1 MLTIIRGGNI
11 IPATGA
17 PVIRDGIILVRKGRI
32 VAVGSAE
39 TIAPPVVAE
48 EAAVID
54 AKGKT
59 VLPGLIDMHLHLGL
73 SEEKGSIGFTP
84 EAITSSVLRTM
95 TGLEK
100 LIRGG
105 ITAVR
110 DCGYPHHGI
119 FALRQAVESGEIMG
133 PRLFLCGRAI
143 CATGGHGASVSVQV
157 DGPNEV
163 RKAVR
168 AELKAGA
175 DWIKLMATGGTG
187 TPGER
192 TSDVQLTV
200 EEMAAAVDEARRRGK
215 KVCAHCSCL
224 DGVRAA
230 IAAGVDS
237 IEHGIELDDEV
248 IERMVVDNIYL
259 VPTLRCTRI
268 EAESGPDS
276 GIPEYTRRKASE
288 IYRTQMKSFQRALA
302 AGVKIAAGTDAG
314 PFYLPVGGNSL
325 VMELELMVEGGM
337 EPMAALESATRV
349 AAEALGVDSRLGTLE
364 EGKLADLIVVDGD
377 PLADIKAL
385 TNVWLVMKEGLVV
398 HRRPAS

>member
-1 MLTIIRGGNI
+1 MLTVISGGNV

-17 PVIRDGIILVRKGRI
+17 PVIEDGIILAREGRI
-32 VAVGSAE
+32 VAVGSVE
-39 TIAPPVVAE
+39 TIATPVGE
-48 EAAVID
+48 EATVID

-73 SEEKGSIGFTP
+73 SEEKGSIVFTP
-84 EAITSSVLRTM
+84 QAITSSVLRTL
-95 TGLEK
+95 TGLEN

-105 ITAVR
+105 IITVR

-119 FALRQAVESGEIMG
+119 FALRQALDTGEIIG

-143 CATGGHGASVSVQV
+143 CATGGHGASVSVQA

-168 AELKAGA
+168 GELKAGA

-192 TSDVQLTV
+192 TLDVQLTV

-224 DGVRAA
+224 DGARAV
-230 IAAGVDS
+230 IAAGVNS
-237 IEHGIELDDEV
+237 IEHGIELDDEA
-248 IERMVVDNIYL
+248 IEKMIANDIYL
-259 VPTLRCTRI
+259 VPTLKCTCI

-288 IYRTQMKSFQRALA
+288 IYRTQMESFQRALA
-302 AGVKIAAGTDAG
+302 VGVRIAAGTDAG
-314 PFYLPVGGNSL
+314 PFYLPLEGNSL
-325 VMELELMVEGGM
+325 VMELDLMIEGGM

-364 EGKLADLIVVDGD
+364 EGKLADLIIVDGD

-385 TNVWLVMKEGLVV
+385 TDVWLVMKEGLVV
-398 HRRPAS
+398 HRRLAS